1 MQIDNEIKWQRDE
14 FTCKI
19 CGKKDFL
26 KWGLVGDKPLDKVIV
41 DCKNELLARSVCDTC
56 LADNKKKEELKEL
69 NKKISEKIKSLPYN
83 DFDPEKTKDKG
94 QLSEIML
101 RLWQAKRHA
110 YVQGVYDSGKTR
122 SCANIFVF
130 LAKQMIN
137 GVYLKAGEF
146 IDECTSLAVNKDK
159 DAVNLKLKQLIANN
173 KLIMLDD
180 IGKHKITDAGGE
192 VLYKFLDIIIESN
205 SDCKVWITANK
216 HIDQICSRFYDE
228 DVGNAFVSRIKR
240 MEFVNVTQN
249 GLKWGVGQI

>member
-1 MQIDNEIKWQRDE
+1 MV
-14 FTCKI
+14 F
-19 CGKKDFL
+19 GFL
-26 KWGLVGDKPLDKVIV
+26 RSHYWLWCPCFSLIQLLSGLFRRIWRGASGIIANSKG
-41 DCKNELLARSVCDTC
+41 LAG
-56 LADNKKKEELKEL
+56 L
-69 NKKISEKIKSLPYN
+69 
-83 DFDPEKTKDKG
+83 
-94 QLSEIML
+94 
-101 RLWQAKRHA
+101 
-110 YVQGVYDSGKTR
+110 
-122 SCANIFVF
+122 
-130 LAKQMIN
+130 
-137 GVYLKAGEF
+137 AGEF